1 MFETAL
7 TVGVGL
13 TVISNESFGPTQLLR
28 VGVAMMCAISGVATF
43 ALVNEI
49 LPEPDAAKP
58 IPVFVFVHEIVLF
71 AGIVVKFFINV

>member
-13 TVISNESFGPTQLLR
+13 TVISNESFGPTQLLS
-28 VGVAMMCAISGVATF
+28 VGVAMICAICGVATL

-49 LPEPDAAKP
+49 LPEPEPAKP
-58 IPVFVFVHEIVLF
+58 TAVFVFVHEIVLF
-71 AGIVVKFFINV
+71 AGTVVKFFINV